1 MLVLNKCISVHFS
14 IHSEEDEYCAV
25 YLYRVPYS
33 RRTTITTCLAA
44 DSELFVDEVAN
55 HIADDVDTVEES
67 NWIDLTLDA
76 LRLVA
81 VVILVIVFAVKKSPA
96 HAPTDAPAR
105 DSATPPRPA
114 NRRDTIF
121 ELPLHSIRI

>member
-1 MLVLNKCISVHFS
+1 MFLNKCILVHFS
-14 IHSEEDEYCAV
+14 IQSKEDEYCAV

-44 DSELFVDEVAN
+44 DLELFVDEVAN
-55 HIADDVDTVEES
+55 HIADDVDSVEES

-76 LRLVA
+76 LGLVA
-81 VVILVIVFAVKKSPA
+81 VLVLVIVFAVKKSAA

-105 DSATPPRPA
+105 DPATLPRPA
-114 NRRDTIF
+114 NRRDTVF
-121 ELPLHSIRI
+121 ELPLNTIRI